1 MASVMARAEV
11 ATGETGRQR
20 EATPSCLT
28 TTLYDLITAIQAV
41 VNPEDDALVVA
52 TVVHLVRSGRLTW
65 RGKARTRLDQAQY
78 NEDASQAT
86 RLLTGRLGAVLRGGD
101 IRGEG
106 CCHSAV
112 ALEGNQMAM

>member
-65 RGKARTRLDQAQY
+65 RGQA
-78 NEDASQAT
+78 S
-86 RLLTGRLGAVLRGGD
+86 GRPGLSRCTALGAMP
-101 IRGEG
+101 
-106 CCHSAV
+106 CV
-112 ALEGNQMAM
+112 ASLTIKETSWSPGPREECTP